1 MREGIKGRL
10 KDMALV
16 DIIQVLHL
24 SRRTAAINMGSDEGA
39 GKVYVEQGNVIHARF
54 RELSGESA
62 LYQLL
67 SWKDGEF
74 EVEMDIKAE
83 ERTISQ
89 NVEGLLLEG
98 MKKIDES
105 KRKVRSEKERLFNI
119 DERESLHLI
128 KKLTELGILCIKE
141 G

>member
-24 SRRTAAINMGSDEGA
+24 SRRTAAINMGSNEGA
-39 GKVYVEQGNVIHARF
+39 GKVYVEQGDVTHARF

-105 KRKVRSEKERLFNI
+105 KKSALEKERLFNI

>member
-24 SRRTAAINMGSDEGA
+24 SRRTAAINMGSNEGA

-105 KRKVRSEKERLFNI
+105 KKSALEKERLFNI